1 VTTTADSL
9 SPDPAGL
16 RAAGDFRRRPRRRGQ
31 ALEQPIYTAVLA
43 ELAEFGFARM
53 SLERVAARAGTG
65 KSAIYRR
72 WDTKLDLVVDTLIQE
87 IPRPAP
93 AGSSGSLH
101 DDLLVFFR
109 QMAQALA
116 GPAGTAICASIGD
129 IRQHPELRTALREQV
144 IEPRQAMLRDLITA
158 AIARGEARP
167 AALAPECLDAG
178 PALLRQHIIEHGP
191 PIPDQLIV
199 RIVDNALIPMLR
211 PLDDAI
217 RTSHP
222 VPAGDR

>member
-9 SPDPAGL
+9 SPGPAGQ
-16 RAAGDFRRRPRRRGQ
+16 RASGDFRRRPRRRGQ
-31 ALEQPIYTAVLA
+31 ALEQPIYAAVLA

-87 IPRPAP
+87 IPSPAP
-93 AGSSGSLH
+93 AGSSGNLR

-129 IRQHPELRTALREQV
+129 IRHH
-144 IEPRQAMLRDLITA
+144 
-158 AIARGEARP
+158 
-167 AALAPECLDAG
+167 AG

-199 RIVDNALIPMLR
+199 RIVDNVLIPMLR
-211 PLDDAI
+211 PVHDAI

-222 VPAGDR
+222 VSAGDR

>member
-1 VTTTADSL
+1 MTTTADSL
-9 SPDPAGL
+9 SPGPAGQ
-16 RAAGDFRRRPRRRGQ
+16 RASGDFRRRPRRRGQ
-31 ALEQPIYTAVLA
+31 ALEQPIYAAVLA

-87 IPRPAP
+87 IPSPAP
-93 AGSSGSLH
+93 AGSSGNLR

-129 IRQHPELRTALREQV
+129 IRHHPELRTELREQV
-144 IEPRQAMLRDLITA
+144 IEPLQAMLRDLITA

-167 AALAPECLDAG
+167 TALAPECLDAG

-199 RIVDNALIPMLR
+199 RIVDNVLIPMLR
-211 PLDDAI
+211 PVHDAI

-222 VPAGDR
+222 VSAGDR

>member
-9 SPDPAGL
+9 SPGPAGQ
-16 RAAGDFRRRPRRRGQ
+16 RASGDFRRRPRRRGQ
-31 ALEQPIYTAVLA
+31 ALEQPIYAAVLA

-87 IPRPAP
+87 IPSPAP
-93 AGSSGSLH
+93 AGSSGNLR

-129 IRQHPELRTALREQV
+129 IRHHPELRTELREQV
-144 IEPRQAMLRDLITA
+144 IEPLQAMLRDLITA

-167 AALAPECLDAG
+167 TALAPECLDAG

-199 RIVDNALIPMLR
+199 RIVDNVLIPMLR
-211 PLDDAI
+211 PVHDAI

-222 VPAGDR
+222 VSAGDR